1 MWGGYKKALD
11 MKNFFFYED
20 RNFPSTFASFL
31 KTRQQTNAEIVG
43 LVGKIIEDVRL
54 RKDTAVIEYT
64 KKFDNIDLSKGGF
77 FFNPNDIEESI
88 CRIGSLDKEAID
100 LSIARV
106 SEFHKK
112 QMPANLN
119 WKDELG
125 IELGWMWKPIDRVG
139 VYVPGGK
146 ASYPSSAIMNI
157 VPAMVAGVNDIV
169 LASPN
174 TNGTFNPLT
183 LYASSVMDV
192 TKILRVGGAQAVAA
206 LAFGTETIEKVNK
219 ITGPGN
225 EYVAE
230 AKRQVFGRVG
240 IDSVAGPS
248 EVLVISDKTMPEKL
262 AALDLLAQAEHD
274 QNAQSILITNDQ
286 EYALKVENEIE
297 NYLKKLKR
305 KEVAE
310 LSWRKFGAIVIV
322 PDFNKAIEV
331 SNFVAPEHL
340 QLCFADAEHYLGHI
354 KNAGSIFLGF
364 WSPEAMGDYITGS
377 NHVLPTNGTAKFS
390 SSLSVFDF
398 MKRVAITKVNKN
410 GFKKLGPAVVRLA
423 NSEGLQ
429 AHSLSVSERL
439 KDL

>member
-1 MWGGYKKALD
+1 
-11 MKNFFFYED
+11 MKNIFFYQDEK
-20 RNFPSTFASFL
+20 FAQIFSDFL
-31 KTRQQTNAEIVG
+31 KTRQQTNEELMG
-43 LVGKIIEDVRL
+43 LVAKVIEEVKIN
-54 RKDTAVIEYT
+54 KDAAVIEYT
-64 KKFDNIDLSKGGF
+64 KKFDNIDLRRVGIF
-77 FFNPNDIEESI
+77 FQPNEIEESI
-88 CRIGSLDKEAID
+88 GKIDLLDRKAID
-100 LSIARV
+100 LSV
-106 SEFHKK
+106 SRIMNFHKK
-112 QMPANLN
+112 QMPKNLS

-125 IELGWMWKPIDRVG
+125 IELGWVWKPIDRVG

-157 VPAMVAGVNDIV
+157 VPAKVAGVDDIV
-169 LASPN
+169 LASP
-174 TNGTFNPLT
+174 TPDGAFNPLT
-183 LYASSVMDV
+183 LYTSKVMNIS
-192 TKILRVGGAQAVAA
+192 KIMRVGGAQAIAA
-206 LAFGTETIEKVNK
+206 LAFGTDTIAKVDK

-230 AKRQVFGRVG
+230 AKRQVFGKVG

-248 EVLVISDKTMPEKL
+248 EVILISDKTMPEKH

-274 QNAQSILITNDQ
+274 QNAQSILITNDR
-286 EYALKVENEIE
+286 EYALKVEKEIE

-322 PDFNKAIEV
+322 PDFKKAIEV
-331 SNFVAPEHL
+331 SNIIAPEHL
-340 QLCFADAEHYLGHI
+340 QLCFANAENYLANI
-354 KNAGSIFLGF
+354 KNAGSVFLGF

-398 MKRVAITKVNKN
+398 MKRVSITKVNKE

>member
-1 MWGGYKKALD
+1 
-11 MKNFFFYED
+11 MKNIFYYKD
-20 RNFPSTFASFL
+20 KNFSQTFSDFL
-31 KTRQQTNAEIVG
+31 KTRQQTNTEIVS
-43 LVGKIIEDVRL
+43 LVEKIIKDVRIN
-54 RKDTAVIEYT
+54 KDAAVIKYT
-64 KKFDNIDLSKGGF
+64 KKFDNIDLRELGIF
-77 FFNPNDIEESI
+77 FQPNEIEESVGKI
-88 CRIGSLDKEAID
+88 DLPDKKAID
-100 LSIARV
+100 LSIDRIAD
-106 SEFHKK
+106 FHKK
-112 QMPANLN
+112 QMPENLS
-119 WKDELG
+119 WKDDLG
-125 IELGWMWKPIDRVG
+125 IELGWVWKPIDRVG

-157 VPAMVAGVNDIV
+157 VPARVAGVDDIV
-169 LASPN
+169 LASP
-174 TNGTFNPLT
+174 TPDGAFNSLT
-183 LYASSVMDV
+183 LYASKAM
-192 TKILRVGGAQAVAA
+192 KISKIMRVGGAQAVAA
-206 LAFGTETIEKVNK
+206 FAFGTETIEKVNK

-225 EYVAE
+225 EFVAE

-248 EVLVISDKTMPEKL
+248 EVLLIADKTMPVKL

-274 QNAQSILITNDQ
+274 QNAQSILITNDR

-322 PDFNKAIEV
+322 PDFKKAIKV
-331 SNFVAPEHL
+331 SNIIAPEHL
-340 QLCFADAEHYLGHI
+340 QLCFANAENYLGHI
-354 KNAGSIFLGF
+354 KNAGSVFLGF

-398 MKRVAITKVNKN
+398 MKRVSITRVNKD

>member
-1 MWGGYKKALD
+1 
-11 MKNFFFYED
+11 MKNIFFYKD
-20 RNFPSTFASFL
+20 KNFSRIFTNFL
-31 KTRQQTNAEIVG
+31 KARQQTNTEIVD
-43 LVGKIIEDVRL
+43 VVEKIIEDVKIN
-54 RKDTAVIEYT
+54 KDVAVVEYT
-64 KKFDNIDLSKGGF
+64 KKFDNIDLRRAGVF
-77 FFNPNDIEESI
+77 FQLNEIEESI
-88 CRIGSLDKEAID
+88 GQIDFLDRKAID
-100 LSIARV
+100 LSIARIMD
-106 SEFHKK
+106 FHKK
-112 QMPANLN
+112 QMPENLS

-125 IELGWMWKPIDRVG
+125 VQLGWVWKPIDRVG

-157 VPAMVAGVNDIV
+157 VPARVAGVNDIV
-169 LASPN
+169 LASPSPD
-174 TNGTFNPLT
+174 GVFNPLM
-183 LYASSVMDV
+183 LYASIAMDIS
-192 TKILRVGGAQAVAA
+192 KILRVGGAQAVAA
-206 LAFGTETIEKVNK
+206 LAFGTETIEKVDK

-225 EYVAE
+225 KYVAE

-248 EVLVISDKTMPEKL
+248 EVLLIADKTMPEQL
-262 AALDLLAQAEHD
+262 AAIDLLAQAEHD
-274 QNAQSILITNDQ
+274 QNAQAILITNDR

-297 NYLKKLKR
+297 SYLKKLKR
-305 KEVAE
+305 REVAE

-322 PDFNKAIEV
+322 PNFKKAIEV
-331 SNFVAPEHL
+331 SNLIAPEHL
-340 QLCFADAEHYLGHI
+340 QLCFADAENYLDHI

-364 WSPEAMGDYITGS
+364 WSPESMGDYITGS

-398 MKRVAITKVNKN
+398 MKRIAITKVNKN

>member
-1 MWGGYKKALD
+1 
-11 MKNFFFYED
+11 MKNIFFYD
-20 RNFPSTFASFL
+20 DKNFSQVFLDFL
-31 KTRQQTNAEIVG
+31 KTRQKINTKIIGRVA
-43 LVGKIIEDVRL
+43 KIIEDVKINR
-54 RKDTAVIEYT
+54 DAAVIEYT
-64 KKFDNIDLSKGGF
+64 KKFDNIDLGRGRIF
-77 FFNPNDIEESI
+77 FQPNEIEESI
-88 CRIGSLDKEAID
+88 GKID
-100 LSIARV
+100 LLDRKAIELSISRITD
-106 SEFHKK
+106 FHKK
-112 QMPANLN
+112 QMPENFS

-125 IELGWMWKPIDRVG
+125 IELGWVWKPIERVG

-157 VPAMVAGVNDIV
+157 VPARVAGVDDIV
-169 LASPN
+169 LASP
-174 TNGTFNPLT
+174 TPDGAFNPLT
-183 LYASSVMDV
+183 LYTSIVMNV
-192 TKILRVGGAQAVAA
+192 RKIIRVGGAQAIAA

-248 EVLVISDKTMPEKL
+248 EVLLISDKTMPEKI

-274 QNAQSILITNDQ
+274 QNAQSILITNDR
-286 EYALKVENEIE
+286 EYALKVEKEID

-322 PDFNKAIEV
+322 PDFKKAIEV
-331 SNFVAPEHL
+331 SNMIAPEHL
-340 QLCFADAEHYLGHI
+340 QLCFANAENYLGQI
-354 KNAGSIFLGF
+354 KNAGSVFLGF

-398 MKRVAITKVNKN
+398 MKRVAITNVNKN

-423 NSEGLQ
+423 DSEGLQ

-439 KDL
+439 KDLK

>member
-1 MWGGYKKALD
+1 
-11 MKNFFFYED
+11 MKNIFSYQD
-20 RNFPSTFASFL
+20 NNFSQTFSDFL
-31 KTRQQTNAEIVG
+31 KTRQQTNTEIMS
-43 LVGKIIEDVRL
+43 LVEKVIEDVRIN
-54 RKDTAVIEYT
+54 KDTAVIKYT
-64 KKFDNIDLSKGGF
+64 KKFDNIDLRKLGIF
-77 FFNPNDIEESI
+77 FQPNEIEESI
-88 CRIGSLDKEAID
+88 VKVDLLDRKAIE
-100 LSIARV
+100 LSIGRITD
-106 SEFHKK
+106 FHKK
-112 QMPANLN
+112 QMPENLS

-125 IELGWMWKPIDRVG
+125 IELGWVWKPIDRVG

-157 VPAMVAGVNDIV
+157 VPARVAGVDDIV
-169 LASPN
+169 LASP
-174 TNGTFNPLT
+174 TPNGAFNSLT
-183 LYASSVMDV
+183 LYASKVM
-192 TKILRVGGAQAVAA
+192 KISKIMRVGGAQAVAA
-206 LAFGTETIEKVNK
+206 LAFGTETIEKVDK

-225 EYVAE
+225 EFVAE

-248 EVLVISDKTMPEKL
+248 EVLLIADKTMPVKL

-274 QNAQSILITNDQ
+274 QNAQSILITNDR

-310 LSWRKFGAIVIV
+310 LSWRKFGGIVIV
-322 PDFNKAIEV
+322 PDFNKAIEL
-331 SNFVAPEHL
+331 SNMIAPEHL
-340 QLCFADAEHYLGHI
+340 QLCFANAEEYMSYI
-354 KNAGSIFLGF
+354 KNAGSVFLGF

-398 MKRVAITKVNKN
+398 MKRVSITKVNKN

>member
-1 MWGGYKKALD
+1 
-11 MKNFFFYED
+11 MKNIFSYKD
-20 RNFPSTFASFL
+20 KNFSQTFSDFL
-31 KTRQQTNAEIVG
+31 KTRQRTNTEIISRVE
-43 LVGKIIEDVRL
+43 KIIEDVRIN
-54 RKDTAVIEYT
+54 KDAAVIKYT
-64 KKFDNIDLSKGGF
+64 KKFDNIDLRKLGVF
-77 FFNPNDIEESI
+77 FQPNEIEESI
-88 CRIGSLDKEAID
+88 AKIDLPDRKAID
-100 LSIARV
+100 LSIGRIAD
-106 SEFHKK
+106 FHKK
-112 QMPANLN
+112 QMPENLS

-125 IELGWMWKPIDRVG
+125 IELGWVWKPIDRVG

-157 VPAMVAGVNDIV
+157 VPARVAGVDDIV
-169 LASPN
+169 LASP
-174 TNGTFNPLT
+174 TPDGAFNSLT
-183 LYASSVMDV
+183 LYASNAM
-192 TKILRVGGAQAVAA
+192 KISKIMRVGGAQAVAA
-206 LAFGTETIEKVNK
+206 FAFGTETIEKVNK

-225 EYVAE
+225 EFVAE

-248 EVLVISDKTMPEKL
+248 EVLLIADKTMPVKL

-274 QNAQSILITNDQ
+274 QNAQSILITNDR

-322 PDFNKAIEV
+322 PDFKKAIKV
-331 SNFVAPEHL
+331 SNIIAPEHL
-340 QLCFADAEHYLGHI
+340 QLCFANAENYLGHI
-354 KNAGSIFLGF
+354 KNAGSVFLGF

-398 MKRVAITKVNKN
+398 MKRVSITRVNKD